1 MMANGKKN
9 ALLPD
14 VYRIQTSRKCSTS
27 GTATL
32 RYPLKY
38 ADKPE
43 KLELD
48 NNWGGSEVTR
58 FSYTRYE
65 LYEYFTGLAGEQAGM
80 YVFYNNDDEL
90 IASIDKRYVDV
101 SSAAEVFSLA

>member
-14 VYRIQTSRKCSTS
+14 VYRIQTSRKSVD
-27 GTATL
+27 GGKATL
-32 RYPLKY
+32 RFSLKY

-43 KLELD
+43 TLELD
-48 NNWGGSEVTR
+48 NNWGGSEVTE
-58 FSYTRYE
+58 FNYARYE

-80 YVFYNNDDEL
+80 YVFYNAGDEL

-101 SSAAEVFSLA
+101 DSAAFAFGS

>member
-14 VYRIQTSRKCSTS
+14 VYRMQTVRKSTLG

-32 RYPLKY
+32 RYSLKY

-43 KLELD
+43 KLESD
-48 NNWGGSEVTR
+48 NNWGGAEVTS
-58 FSYTRYE
+58 FTYTRYE

-80 YVFYNNDDEL
+80 YVFYNEQDEL

-101 SSAAEVFSLA
+101 DTAAFVFGS